1 MPGYRKE
8 PTYSK
13 SETCRKIQVS
23 KNFLFS
29 YLPFNHRIM
38 KKLFLLIGTLFFACS
53 PNTEKFDILIL
64 NGSIYDAENQSF
76 YEADLGIKGD
86 KIAKIGDLKDAA
98 ARQTIDATGHVVS
111 PGFIDVHSHIE
122 AIMRMPDAENFVRQ
136 GVTTVLAGPDGRGPS
151 PMQPFLDSL
160 STYKLGLN
168 TAWLVG
174 HNTIRRNIMGTEN
187 RAPTEEELE
196 DMKSAVAEAMQSGAY
211 GLSTGLKYVPGSFS
225 NIEEVIALSKVAA
238 QQGGIYTSHLREE
251 GLGLIEGVQEAI
263 QIGKEAGIPIVLTHH
278 KAIGKPMWGASTKTL
293 AMVDSARNL
302 GIDVMMD
309 QYPYTASS
317 TGLSVLIPTW
327 AMAGGQEEFKKR
339 IDDPATR
346 KKIKEEIMFNIEY
359 DRGGADLA
367 VVQFANVSWKPD
379 LNGKTLKD
387 WAIEKG
393 LEPTFSNGA
402 ELVIEGQL
410 NGGASC
416 IFHAIGEE
424 DVKRIMRHPLA
435 MVASDGGLAKP
446 GQGHPHPRSY
456 GTFPRVLGHYVR
468 DEKVISLELAL
479 AKMTSLPA
487 DRLGLSDRGYIKVGM
502 LADIT
507 IFDPETADEGGTFED
522 PHHYPVGIPYV
533 IVNGTITVD
542 QGEMTEN
549 RAGRVLRKK

>member
-1 MPGYRKE
+1 
-8 PTYSK
+8 
-13 SETCRKIQVS
+13 
-23 KNFLFS
+23 
-29 YLPFNHRIM
+29 M
-38 KKLFLLIGTLFFACS
+38 KKLPLLLLALIFACS
-53 PNTEKFDILIL
+53 SNSEQFDVLIL
-64 NGSIYDAENQSF
+64 NGSIYDAENRSF
-76 YEADLGIKGD
+76 FNGDIGITGD
-86 KIAKIGDLKDAA
+86 KIQKIGDLKGATAA
-98 ARQTIDATGHVVS
+98 KTIDASGHIVS
-111 PGFIDVHSHIE
+111 PGFIDMHAHIE
-122 AIMRMPDAENFVRQ
+122 GIMRMPSAENFVRQ

-151 PMQPFLDSL
+151 PMKPFLDSL
-160 STYKLGLN
+160 ETFDLGLN

-174 HNTIRRNIMGTEN
+174 HNTIRRNAMGTEN
-187 RAPTEEELE
+187 REPSQEELE
-196 DMKSAVAEAMQSGAY
+196 EMKAAVQEAMEHGAF
-211 GLSTGLKYVPGSFS
+211 GISTGLKYVPGSFS
-225 NIEEVIALSKVAA
+225 KIDEVIALSEVAS
-238 QQGGIYTSHLREE
+238 QSGGIYTSHLREE
-251 GLGLIEGVQEAI
+251 GLGLLEGVAEAI
-263 QIGKEAGIPIVLTHH
+263 DIGKKAGIPIVLTHH
-278 KAIGKPMWGASTKTL
+278 KAIGRPMWGASAKTL
-293 AMVDSARNL
+293 AMVDSARSL

-339 IDDPATR
+339 VSNPATR
-346 KKIKEEIMFNIEY
+346 QKIKEEIMFNIEY

-367 VVQFANVSWKPD
+367 VVQFANVSWKPE

-393 LEPTFSNGA
+393 LEPNFSNGA

-424 DVKRIMRHPLA
+424 DVKRIMQHPLA
-435 MVASDGGLAKP
+435 MVASDGGLAQP

-456 GTFPRVLGHYVR
+456 GTFPRVLGYYVR
-468 DEKVISLELAL
+468 EGQVLPLELAL

-487 DRLGLSDRGYIKVGM
+487 DRLGLSDRGYIKEGM

-507 IFDPETADEGGTFED
+507 IFDPGTVDEGGTFED